1 MFHVTTLHH
10 QNKKVMSDTRDYI
23 MECLKRER
31 GKVVCTDE
39 AFTYYSLFVDGR
51 ALLYRRATLRP
62 DSRRAFYLT
71 DQLAAVLGFCDI
83 YTMSYKL
90 NGLQYWRRFVSPE
103 RLQKALDKYRHKWGV
118 DVPFIE

>member
-1 MFHVTTLHH
+1 
-10 QNKKVMSDTRDYI
+10 MSDTRDYI
-23 MECLKRER
+23 MMCLKHDR
-31 GKVVCTDE
+31 GKIICNDE
-39 AFTYYSLFVDGR
+39 EYTYYSLFVDGR

-71 DQLAAVLGFCDI
+71 DQLAAVLGFSDL

-103 RLQKALDKYRHKWGV
+103 RLQKALDKYRYKWGV
-118 DVPFIE
+118 DVPYIE